1 VIETVLVLT
10 AIVIAVFLFL
20 RVAYPQQFANGLL
33 LAARRVLGMRTRS
46 IDVDGKPWPY
56 LEGGPVSGE
65 VLVLLHGF
73 AGNKDNWLLYA
84 FKLRREYRVV
94 IPDLPGFGD
103 NGKDPGADYSMAAQV
118 ENVRR
123 FVDALGIE
131 CLHIGGNSMGGFI
144 ALKFALTHPDRV
156 VSLALLNNAGVL
168 GKRQSEL
175 ELAAERGE
183 NPLTVSSAAEFDKLL
198 EFVTYRRIP
207 LPGVIRLALSTDA
220 IANQPFWD
228 TIFWALRDEMLGQPL
243 NDQLDRVSA
252 PTLIIWGRHDR
263 LIDVSCC
270 DVLQAGIADSHCV
283 IFEDTGHVPML
294 ERPAESAAAHLE
306 HLRKS
311 RVART

>member
-1 VIETVLVLT
+1 MKTVLLLLVVL
-10 AIVIAVFLFL
+10 IAALLVL
-20 RVAYPQQFANGLL
+20 RIAYPQQFANRLL
-33 LAARRVLGMRTRS
+33 LIARRVLGLRTRS
-46 IDVDGKPWPY
+46 IDVDGNLWPY
-56 LEGGPVSGE
+56 LEGGPASGE
-65 VLVLLHGF
+65 VLLLLHGF

-84 FKLRREYRVV
+84 LKLRREYRVI

-103 NGKDPGADYSMAAQV
+103 NGKDPGADYGMAAQV

-123 FVDALGIE
+123 FVDALGIAS
-131 CLHIGGNSMGGFI
+131 LHIGGNSMGGFI
-144 ALKFALTHPDRV
+144 ALKFALTYPDKV
-156 VSLALLNNAGVL
+156 ESLALLNNAGVV
-168 GKRQSEL
+168 GERKSEL

-198 EFVTYRRIP
+198 DFVMYRRIP
-207 LPGVIRLALSTDA
+207 LPGVIRQALRMVA

-228 TIFWALRDEMLGQPL
+228 PIFWGLRDEILGQPL
-243 NDQLDRVSA
+243 NDQLDRVTA

-306 HLRKS
+306 HLRKNP
-311 RVART
+311 VARI

>member
-1 VIETVLVLT
+1 MKTLLLLLAVLIAVILVLR
-10 AIVIAVFLFL
+10 I
-20 RVAYPQQFANGLL
+20 AYPQQLANSLIL
-33 LAARRVLGMRTRS
+33 TARRVLGLRTKS
-46 IDVDGKPWPY
+46 IDVDGNLWFY
-56 LEGGPVSGE
+56 LEGGPASGD

-103 NGKDPGADYSMAAQV
+103 SGKDPGADYGMAAQV

-131 CLHIGGNSMGGFI
+131 CCHIGGNSMGGFI
-144 ALKFALTHPDRV
+144 ALKFALTYPDKV
-156 VSLALLNNAGVL
+156 ITLALLNNAGVI
-168 GKRQSEL
+168 GERKSEL

-183 NPLTVSSAAEFDKLL
+183 NPLTVSSAAEFEKLL
-198 EFVTYRRIP
+198 DFVMYRRVP
-207 LPGVIRLALSTDA
+207 LPGVIRLALSTVA

-243 NDQLDRVSA
+243 NDQLASVTA

-270 DVLQAGIADSHCV
+270 DVLQAGIANSHCV

-294 ERPAESAAAHLE
+294 ERPAQSAAAHLE

-311 RVART
+311 RAART

>member
-1 VIETVLVLT
+1 
-10 AIVIAVFLFL
+10 
-20 RVAYPQQFANGLL
+20 LL
-33 LAARRVLGMRTRS
+33 
-46 IDVDGKPWPY
+46 
-56 LEGGPVSGE
+56 
-65 VLVLLHGF
+65 LLHGF

-84 FKLRREYRVV
+84 FKLRREYRVI

-103 NGKDPGADYSMAAQV
+103 NSKDPGADYSMAAQV

-123 FVDALGIE
+123 LVDALGIE

-144 ALKFALTHPDRV
+144 ALKFALTYPDKV

-198 EFVTYRRIP
+198 DFVTHRRIP
-207 LPGVIRLALSTDA
+207 LPGVIRQALSMVA

-228 TIFWALRDEMLGQPL
+228 TIFWALRDEMLGLPL
-243 NDQLDRVSA
+243 NDQLDRVTA

-294 ERPAESAAAHLE
+294 ERPAASAAAHLE
-306 HLRKS
+306 HLHKN